1 MQIVFYLRLLVLSTS
16 VKRRL
21 VQLEAAGRFALAVF
35 ITGAGANYAV
45 QVVKC
50 LITSTEVRL

>member
-1 MQIVFYLRLLVLSTS
+1 MLSTS